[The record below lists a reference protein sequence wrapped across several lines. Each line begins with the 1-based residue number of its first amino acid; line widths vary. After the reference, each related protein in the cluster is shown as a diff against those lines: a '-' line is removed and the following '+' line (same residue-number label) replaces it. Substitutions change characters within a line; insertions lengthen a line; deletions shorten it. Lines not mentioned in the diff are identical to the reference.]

1 MTVMQLVRKT
11 MPFLL
16 SRILI
21 YGIFGLAALLFLGIM
36 IGIGFLM
43 LKMFGEGSAAFI
55 IVMLFAFGVIY
66 GGLRFLERYVL
77 YMVKVGHISV
87 VVELLRSG
95 QIPDGKGQ
103 IAYGK
108 DQVKKN
114 FGSANVAFVIDNA
127 VHGAVKQIQR
137 WMLRVG
143 EFFNFVPGAKNIIGI
158 LNSIMS
164 VSLNYIDEAV
174 VSYIILRRNEERD
187 ETVWKSAS
195 DGVVLYAQSWKGIIK
210 TAAGAVLLIYA
221 FSIIT
226 FLVFALPL
234 MGIGKLMTLN
244 SPELGFFTGAIAV
257 IAAYVL
263 TVVLKRAIVDPIVT
277 IAMIRSYQMS
287 IKNLEPEI
295 DLQQKLLGVS
305 GKFKNLF
312 NKGNE
317 APPHQVNPPNPV
329 NIAT

>member
-1 MTVMQLVRKT
+1 MQLVRKT
-11 MPFLL
+11 MPFLFA
-16 SRILI
+16 RILI
-21 YGIFGLAALLFLGIM
+21 YGIFAVVALIFLGIM
-36 IGIGFLM
+36 IGIGFLL
-43 LKMFGEGSAAFI
+43 LKLFGETSGAFI
-55 IVMLFAFGVIY
+55 FVMIFTFGIIY

-87 VVELLRSG
+87 VVELLRNG

-114 FGSANVAFVIDNA
+114 FGSANVAFVIDKA
-127 VHGAVKQIQR
+127 IHGAVRQIQR

-143 EFFNFVPGAKNIIGI
+143 EFFSFVPGAKNIIGI
-158 LNSIMS
+158 LNSVMS

-174 VSYIILRRNEERD
+174 VSYIILRRNEERE

-210 TAAGAVLLIYA
+210 TAAGAVVFIYA

-226 FLVFALPL
+226 FLIFALPL
-234 MGIGKLMTLN
+234 MGIGKLMTKN
-244 SPELGFFTGAIAV
+244 SPELGFFIGAIAV
-257 IAAYVL
+257 IGAYVL
-263 TVVLKRAIVDPIVT
+263 TVVLKRAIIDPIVT
-277 IAMIRSYQMS
+277 IAMIRSYQIS
-287 IKNLEPEI
+287 IKGLEPAM

-312 NKGNE
+312 NKGKE
-317 APPHQVNPPNPV
+317 GQVKPL
-329 NIAT
+329 ASS